1 MSIYLQKL
9 RIGFFKLSLREQ
21 ILILAILS
29 VLILWWISA
38 ELTDWR
44 SYWTRYNSQNF
55 QLQEQQIWLDDQDR
69 IEQGL
74 VDTLERLDSNK
85 TFSETELAGR
95 IDDIARA
102 IFSSSGDATYQTS
115 QRDGE
120 STEDFEIHRR
130 RISIRSAELRPLI
143 EFCSK
148 LQAESPYIVID
159 NLDLS
164 ANRSRPTL
172 HNANFIISSFELKN
186 IAP

>member
-1 MSIYLQKL
+1 MSTYLQKL

-95 IDDIARA
+95 IDDIAPFGREGR
-102 IFSSSGDATYQTS
+102 SCSGISARRVVS
-115 QRDGE
+115 QRPGRT
-120 STEDFEIHRR
+120 SG
-130 RISIRSAELRPLI
+130 L
-143 EFCSK
+143 
-148 LQAESPYIVID
+148 
-159 NLDLS
+159 
-164 ANRSRPTL
+164 
-172 HNANFIISSFELKN
+172 
-186 IAP
+186 